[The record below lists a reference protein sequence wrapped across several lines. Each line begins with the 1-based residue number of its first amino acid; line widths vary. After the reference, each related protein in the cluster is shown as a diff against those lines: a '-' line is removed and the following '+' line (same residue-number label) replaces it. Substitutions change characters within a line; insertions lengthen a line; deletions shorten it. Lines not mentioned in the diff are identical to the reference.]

1 MNMMNH
7 FFPEV
12 NTNRD
17 EWIVMMED
25 LFKSFHSIHSI
36 LSIIVDKESANA
48 QFPIVIDRRF
58 GRSNHSIFNI
68 NSIPRIT
75 NELLSKLRDP
85 I

>member
-1 MNMMNH
+1 M
-7 FFPEV
+7 V
-12 NTNRD
+12 A
-17 EWIVMMED
+17 
-25 LFKSFHSIHSI
+25 
-36 LSIIVDKESANA
+36 KESLNA
-48 QFPIVIDRRF
+48 PSPNVMDCRF